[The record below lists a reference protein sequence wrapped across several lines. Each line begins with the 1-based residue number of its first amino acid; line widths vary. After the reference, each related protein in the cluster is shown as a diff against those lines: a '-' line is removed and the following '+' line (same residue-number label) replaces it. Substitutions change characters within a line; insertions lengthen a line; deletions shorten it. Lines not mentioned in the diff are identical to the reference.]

1 MDGSSYSDQDVSIYV
16 RAAQK
21 ALLESMKDEEELT
34 SALRGIYRGI
44 AHIAVTEYPEEDQFA
59 ERTQRETDLID
70 RILGPILESSPR
82 AGITDEDVIRLKRRI
97 LDMELN
103 Q

>member
-21 ALLESMKDEEELT
+21 ALLESMKDDQELG

-44 AHIAVTEYPEEDQFA
+44 AHIASSEFPEKGQSA
-59 ERTQRETDLID
+59 ERTRREVDLID
-70 RILGPILESSPR
+70 RILGPILESTPR
-82 AGITDEDVIRLKRRI
+82 AGVTDEDVIRLKRRI
-97 LDMELN
+97 LELEFN

>member
-1 MDGSSYSDQDVSIYV
+1 MDGHSYSDQDVSIYV

-21 ALLESMKDEEELT
+21 ALLESLKDDQELG

-44 AHIAVTEYPEEDQFA
+44 ARIAVTEFPEAGQSS
-59 ERTQRETDLID
+59 ERTRREAELID
-70 RILGPILESSPR
+70 RILGPILESSPKV
-82 AGITDEDVIRLKRRI
+82 GITAEDVIRLKRRI
-97 LDMELN
+97 LEMELN